1 MLIRLYEQAKK
12 LMGIDRYLVYSS
24 SRLEK
29 QFEEIVRIARLKRD
43 ANSTKAVEVELISKK
58 YL

>member
-1 MLIRLYEQAKK
+1 MLITLYEQAKK

-29 QFEEIVRIARLKRD
+29 QFEEIVRIAI
-43 ANSTKAVEVELISKK
+43 ANAPLLAIAKSGCSRANI
-58 YL
+58 